1 MSAWAFADPD
11 LRSACEQM
19 LRDRRPLRE
28 IARALNTSH
37 ESVRRY
43 ANGVRRESPRPARTQ
58 ESDDV
63 MHARRSLDIAFTHFE
78 NHCDKVSH
86 DLWQEALR
94 AYNQAR
100 AQQRDSQ

>member
-1 MSAWAFADPD
+1 MSSAVFADPE

-19 LRDRRPLRE
+19 LRDRHSLRE

-43 ANGVRRESPRPARTQ
+43 ANGVKRESPRPARTP

-63 MHARRSLDIAFTHFE
+63 MRARRALDIAFTHFE
-78 NHCDKVSH
+78 NHRDKVSH
-86 DLWQEALR
+86 DLWQEAQR
-94 AYNQAR
+94 AYSEAR
-100 AQQRDSQ
+100 AKQRESQ